1 MLSNVQIQNLLTDLE
16 VTTTL
21 FDTPFPTPTFL
32 HLGLTLCCYN
42 IPPIACHAACP
53 ATSAEQQTDI
63 YCRAPSPHFTFEC
76 CVVYADNITSTSNPI
91 LLNPLV
97 KVGYEGS
104 AYKAVHSRETN
115 LSAFQIYQALW
126 TNRLRRWV
134 AMTWWGE
141 WDVQQRVMMWN
152 KETLAR
158 EKGEFCVF
166 DKMQVVVERGWKHV

>member
-1 MLSNVQIQNLLTDLE
+1 
-16 VTTTL
+16 
-21 FDTPFPTPTFL
+21 
-32 HLGLTLCCYN
+32 
-42 IPPIACHAACP
+42 
-53 ATSAEQQTDI
+53 
-63 YCRAPSPHFTFEC
+63 
-76 CVVYADNITSTSNPI
+76 

-104 AYKAVHSRETN
+104 AYKAVHSRKTN